1 MKLTSS
7 PQTRKS
13 YNMKH
18 MFEEIEIIKFFILRE
33 GQGGIGIFEEEDND
47 FYKPVF
53 LFSQTAEQKEIE
65 ETKARFLI
73 ELMEKYGY
81 QSEEITFDAG
91 FGMGMFDFAGLIV
104 WQKGAPYIIADF
116 LSKNAAKEQTQK
128 AKKRL
133 LDKAKTFGVE
143 FVVLVKGAKRR
154 SFMVNGQ
161 TVRPAAIPRGA
172 DLPKKLGQTSLIM
185 KKHL

>member
-1 MKLTSS
+1 
-7 PQTRKS
+7 
-13 YNMKH
+13 
-18 MFEEIEIIKFFILRE
+18 MFEEIETIKLLILRE
-33 GQGGIGIFEEEDND
+33 GSGGIGVFEDEDND

-65 ETKARFLI
+65 QIKAKFLI

-104 WQKGAPYIIADF
+104 WQKNIPYMIADF
-116 LSKNAAKEQTQK
+116 LSQNATKEQTK
-128 AKKRL
+128 KVKKRL

-143 FVVLVKGAKRR
+143 FVVLVKGGKHRA
-154 SFMVNGQ
+154 FTVNGAM
-161 TVRPAAIPRGA
+161 VRSAVIPRRNQG
-172 DLPKKLGQTSLIM
+172 
-185 KKHL
+185 